1 MVHADTQSQEAVIR
15 SLFAA
20 VDRRDGDAV
29 LGFLTADV
37 VLVFGNNDPMEGK
50 ARFEEAQRSFAS
62 LIGGLRHEI
71 HDIWHAVEDSDVVI
85 ARMTVH
91 YTRLDA
97 TGVSVPCCNIFRMS
111 GDLVAEYRV
120 YMDINPVFA

>member
-1 MVHADTQSQEAVIR
+1 MVHAETQSHEAVIR

-29 LGFLTADV
+29 LDLLADDV
-37 VLVFGNNDPMEGK
+37 VLVFGNNDPIQGK
-50 ARFEEAQRSFAS
+50 AQFAEAQRNFGS

-71 HDIWHAVEDSDVVI
+71 QDIWHAVEDARVVI
-85 ARMTVH
+85 ASMTVH
-91 YTRLDA
+91 YTRLDG
-97 TGVSVPCCNIFRMS
+97 TGVSLPCCNVFRLS
-111 GDLVAEYRV
+111 EDRVVDYRV

>member
-1 MVHADTQSQEAVIR
+1 MVDAQTQSQESVIR

-29 LGFLTADV
+29 LGFLSDDV
-37 VLVFGNNDPMEGK
+37 VLVFGNNDAMEGK
-50 ARFEEAQRSFAS
+50 ARFAEAQRSFAS
-62 LIGGLRHEI
+62 MIGGLRHEV
-71 HDIWHAVEDSDVVI
+71 HDIWHAAEDADVVV

-91 YTRLDA
+91 YTRLNG
-97 TGVSVPCCNIFRMS
+97 TGVSVPCCNVFRMS
-111 GDLVAEYRV
+111 GDLVVDYRV